1 MGRPISPHV
10 IFLEEKKKIDD
21 LYSQGYR
28 ISNVNETL
36 SGDYVEFTK
45 INENDEVEKEELVI
59 LNPDARIYFSTLILA
74 ELRAL

>member
-1 MGRPISPHV
+1 MERPISPHK

-36 SGDYVEFTK
+36 NGDYVEFTK
-45 INENDEVEKEELVI
+45 INENDEVEKEELLI